1 MQYIRDSKE
10 MTLTIEPDY
19 NPQWWVD
26 SSNAAQLD
34 MKSHPRIYMTIGKGA
49 KYTSSCKQN
58 INTMISMEAE
68 LLGVEDAMRQL
79 LWTHHFLARDIRTNN
94 KNTSGQQEYHTNYL
108 KWKII

>member
-58 INTMISMEAE
+58 INTKISMEAE

-79 LWTHHFLARDIRTNN
+79 LWTHHFLAEQGIFLPTTKTHQDN
-94 KNTSGQQEYHTNYL
+94 KSTILT
-108 KWKII
+108 I